1 MVKNLPASSG
11 DAGNMGLIPQV
22 GRTPGEGNG
31 NPFQYSCLENS
42 RDRGAW
48 RAIGHGFAELDTT
61 EHGTC
66 TTRHVDLGSLAMCLP
81 ESGHSW
87 TCDSSSADQHDKS
100 HWTAAFR

>member
-11 DAGNMGLIPQV
+11 DAGDVGLIPQV

-48 RAIGHGFAELDTT
+48 QAIGHGFAELDTT
-61 EHGTC
+61 EHGTVHSKKQLSASS
-66 TTRHVDLGSLAMCLP
+66 TLLGIHYLDLLTM
-81 ESGHSW
+81 
-87 TCDSSSADQHDKS
+87 T
-100 HWTAAFR
+100 